1 VDVTNANSE
10 AIEAW
15 NTILF
20 DKFVRFRELVV
31 TGFRIH
37 GERVLERFP
46 PREGAR
52 VLDVGCG
59 FGDTTLAIARRVGP
73 RGEAVGVDAAARF
86 IDLAARDAKETGVSN
101 ARFIVAD
108 VQSDPHGG
116 PYDQV
121 FSRFG
126 TMFFVSPVAAFRN
139 IRRSLAKDG
148 RLTMVVW
155 RKKEESGFWNEVEQR
170 ILPIV
175 PNSQKKEGDVTCG
188 PGPFSLGSADL
199 ASAQLVA
206 AGFGRITFERVDAEV
221 RVGTNVDDAIEY
233 AMAIGPAGELLRLA
247 KEEGERKKPE
257 VIAALRDLFT
267 PLARPDGVWGRA
279 SSWIVSAEPVS

>member
-1 VDVTNANSE
+1 MTNGNSE

-15 NTILF
+15 NTVLF
-20 DKFVRFRELVV
+20 DKFARFRELVT

-37 GERVLERFP
+37 GEAVLERFP
-46 PREGAR
+46 PREGAS

-73 RGEAVGVDAAARF
+73 RGEVVGVDAAARF
-86 IDLAARDAKETGVSN
+86 IELAAHDAKEAGLSN

-108 VQSDPHGG
+108 VQSDPLGG

-139 IRRSLAKDG
+139 MRRSLAKG
-148 RLTMVVW
+148 GKLTMVVW
-155 RKKEESGFWNEVEQR
+155 RKKEESGYFNDVEQR
-170 ILPIV
+170 VLSVV
-175 PNSQKKEGDVTCG
+175 PHPEKKEGDITCG
-188 PGPFSLGSADL
+188 PGPFSLGSTDL

-206 AGFGRITFERVDAEV
+206 AGFGRITFERLDAEI
-221 RVGTNVDDAIEY
+221 RVGANVDEAIEY
-233 AMAIGPAGELLRLA
+233 TMAIGPAGEIMRLA
-247 KEEGERKKPE
+247 KEEGERKKPA
-257 VIAALRDLFT
+257 VIAALRDLFAPIT
-267 PLARPDGVWGRA
+267 RADGVWGRA